1 MENEAMGGS
10 MYERK
15 DLSGPPHSSLR
26 YRIWAELAEFGPF
39 AVHTDTKGLDPG
51 GISTPVPRATGGE
64 TVIARF
70 AIASGPG
77 AGADAP
83 ECLATF
89 KPDRPGPYHA
99 AFLLTV
105 LTNELTEFARTRLL
119 SGLAQTITSIGLVKG
134 TPHSVSV
141 DGVPVLGWA
150 LLADGASGIAC
161 EHRDRILMWLGT
173 EHAVIP
179 RSISTKIMTSR
190 GWQEDN
196 Y

>member
-1 MENEAMGGS
+1 MSARIYQAHRTPLCAIVFGRNS
-10 MYERK
+10 R
-15 DLSGPPHSSLR
+15 HSVRLQFTRTQRDS
-26 YRIWAELAEFGPF
+26 I
-39 AVHTDTKGLDPG
+39 PG

-119 SGLAQTITSIGLVKG
+119 SGLSQTIRSIVLVKG
-134 TPHSVSV
+134 TPHSVNV

-150 LLADGASGIAC
+150 LLADGASGIVC

-179 RSISTKIMTSR
+179 RSISTKIMTST

-196 Y
+196 